1 MLEETIK
8 DLLEDISEYYKEN
21 DWLVIKK
28 FLLRYSHPSIRK
40 NFSTRHEKT
49 KKHTLNKY
57 ELEIINYYNTKHG
70 VRLVLNEK
78 DKHTENFKN

>member
-1 MLEETIK
+1 MLDKTIK
-8 DLLEDISEYYKEN
+8 ELLEDISEYYTEN

-28 FLLRYSHPSIRK
+28 FLLRYSHPSVRK

-57 ELEIINYYNTKHG
+57 ELEIINYYNTKYG